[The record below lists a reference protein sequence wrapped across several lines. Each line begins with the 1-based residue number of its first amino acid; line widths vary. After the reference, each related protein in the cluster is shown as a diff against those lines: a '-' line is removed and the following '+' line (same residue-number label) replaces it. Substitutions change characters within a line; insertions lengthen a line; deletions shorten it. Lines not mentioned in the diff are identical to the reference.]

1 MISTHVSDIFTFRAP
16 YEAVAE
22 FRFVGMP
29 ISGPD
34 VTPRRWSNEFEL
46 TTEARRDLDNPGTL
60 GELASTFQVRFA
72 GPRSAGHC
80 DSPGDQASR

>member
-60 GELASTFQVRFA
+60 GPSEHIPSTVCGSAFR
-72 GPRSAGHC
+72 RSL
-80 DSPGDQASR
+80 